1 MGNLTSIE
9 DYRKLVGAKRNDSK
23 ARMTAAE
30 YNSTFGGKKVAV
42 RADKR
47 SKYGNRK
54 VIVEGIKF
62 DSEKEGNRYRV
73 LKIAEF
79 GGEISNL
86 RLQKVYE
93 LKVEGRKVCKY
104 KADFVYIRN
113 GVEVVEDVKSEITR
127 KARVYRIKKK
137 LMKAIYGIDI
147 LET

>member
-1 MGNLTSIE
+1 LNKLHTIEEYKNLT
-9 DYRKLVGAKRNDSK
+9 GAKNK
-23 ARMTAAE
+23 PVEARMTASE
-30 YNSTFGGKKVAV
+30 YNSTFGSKKVAV
-42 RADKR
+42 MGDKR

-54 VIVEGIKF
+54 VVVEGIKF

-93 LKVEGRKVCKY
+93 LKVEGSKVCKY

-137 LMKAIYGIDI
+137 LIKAIYGIDI